1 MTTPIGI
8 DQGIPYAMLLSCAPS
23 FLGYRKLPPHQSGL
37 PTEYTEENVKLWEN
51 FLDQTYRVGDNKKL
65 HDMINDWL
73 KETKS
78 PVNLDDYYHH
88 NCPSP
93 YFNINNYPKALDY
106 EIPGKVELPGE
117 WHKIQ
122 SASRQLLM
130 LKLPLSLQINKL
142 LNPCLL
148 F

>member
-1 MTTPIGI
+1 MALWE
-8 DQGIPYAMLLSCAPS
+8 D
-23 FLGYRKLPPHQSGL
+23 FLDKSYRK
-37 PTEYTEENVKLWEN
+37 
-51 FLDQTYRVGDNKKL
+51 GDNKKL

-117 WHKIQ
+117 WYKIQ
-122 SASRQLLM
+122 SASRQLLS
-130 LKLPLSLQINKL
+130 PVCQIKN
-142 LNPCLL
+142 
-148 F
+148 